1 VAVADGDYNMEF
13 KLYTTSTGG
22 TAVWTETLT
31 LTNKVTVTNGTFS
44 VLLGNVESLSGVDF
58 NQNVYLGVNI
68 GGSGSASWDGEMTP
82 RKQIASVPSA
92 FEAGLL
98 DGLDSTQFVR
108 SDTSDTIASSSVS
121 TLLSIV
127 QSGVGNILSLFDG
140 ATEVFTVKDGG
151 NIGIGTT
158 APLYKLDVAGDIRTT
173 GTLYATSTEITNL
186 TMTNASTTQLTV
198 SDKSWLGTVS
208 GGVWNGTIIGDDYLT
223 KTGDWTGTF
232 DGQQGSYYLDADNL
246 TDFGNPF
253 YTYFNATTTTALSEG
268 TNLYYT
274 DVRVADYINAST
286 TMPVADWNTA
296 YNWGDHAGLYDTL
309 GQATSTKDWLLTQDN
324 TWTGTGDTT
333 FAGNVGIGTTSP
345 LALLDVYGNGIFSG
359 LTNNSRYL
367 NFGDIV
373 GETGYGL
380 RNRLGVIETKDNGD
394 TNWQAVGTI
403 CPATMVDTDGNVY
416 DVVKIGNQCWMAE
429 NLNVGTR
436 IDGVDEMADT
446 GTIEKYCYDDN
457 EANCTTYGGL
467 YQWDE
472 AMQYTETEGTQGIC
486 STGWHIP
493 TDAEQNTLDQ
503 YLTAEGGTCDTSR
516 SGVWDCAPAGTALK
530 ELGSSGFEA
539 VLSGDRDT
547 NGAFYNSGTYTYF
560 WSSSVSG
567 ANAWG
572 RYLRL

>member
-1 VAVADGDYNMEF
+1 
-13 KLYTTSTGG
+13 
-22 TAVWTETLT
+22 
-31 LTNKVTVTNGTFS
+31 
-44 VLLGNVESLSGVDF
+44 LSGVDF

-158 APLYKLDVAGDIRTT
+158 APSYKLDVIGDIRTT

-268 TNLYYT
+268 IN
-274 DVRVADYINAST
+274 YIIQ
-286 TMPVADWNTA
+286 M
-296 YNWGDHAGLYDTL
+296 LE
-309 GQATSTKDWLLTQDN
+309 WLIT
-324 TWTGTGDTT
+324 
-333 FAGNVGIGTTSP
+333 
-345 LALLDVYGNGIFSG
+345 
-359 LTNNSRYL
+359 
-367 NFGDIV
+367 
-373 GETGYGL
+373 
-380 RNRLGVIETKDNGD
+380 
-394 TNWQAVGTI
+394 
-403 CPATMVDTDGNVY
+403 
-416 DVVKIGNQCWMAE
+416 
-429 NLNVGTR
+429 
-436 IDGVDEMADT
+436 
-446 GTIEKYCYDDN
+446 
-457 EANCTTYGGL
+457 
-467 YQWDE
+467 
-472 AMQYTETEGTQGIC
+472 
-486 STGWHIP
+486 
-493 TDAEQNTLDQ
+493 
-503 YLTAEGGTCDTSR
+503 
-516 SGVWDCAPAGTALK
+516 
-530 ELGSSGFEA
+530 
-539 VLSGDRDT
+539 
-547 NGAFYNSGTYTYF
+547 
-560 WSSSVSG
+560 
-567 ANAWG
+567 
-572 RYLRL
+572 